1 MGSTTTRSTPT
12 FRFEYLALGPSPT
25 VSRRSSTCRHPTA
38 RSVTDVAPASSSSRV
53 DGVGYQ
59 LVALQLVGSP
69 EDELFVP
76 FRDATNA
83 DETYEAGR
91 YLDLAA
97 QDDGTYDLDF
107 NLAYAPFCA
116 YSPAYSCP
124 LPPRENWL
132 NARIDRGRAKP
143 AGRLSRVT
151 HEYVIAYQRHTSSPI
166 PGDAEETALAGRRA
180 VSGGRPGRCRAR
192 HLARRL
198 TFLDLVAAS

>member
-1 MGSTTTRSTPT
+1 MTDHAHHEHHHTHDDQAEPADYRTWVKSQRLSKDDYFKRSSRSPIPADERPN
-12 FRFEYLALGPSPT
+12 FGGLHYYAVDPELRFEYLKLGPIPRGLEEEVHVQTSDGA
-25 VSRRSSTCRHPTA
+25 VRHGRRAGTFDFT
-38 RSVTDVAPASSSSRV
+38 V

-97 QDDGTYDLDF
+97 QEDGTYDLDF

-124 LPPRENWL
+124 LPPQENWL
-132 NARIDRGRAKP
+132 TARIT
-143 AGRLSRVT
+143 AGERNPL
-151 HEYVIAYQRHTSSPI
+151 
-166 PGDAEETALAGRRA
+166 
-180 VSGGRPGRCRAR
+180 GGS
-192 HLARRL
+192 
-198 TFLDLVAAS
+198 AA